1 LYHRLTERLETVP
14 GVRSASISM
23 CGLDTDCGDF
33 ADGIEITGMKLPSFP
48 SPSLVCSNTSEEVSM
63 GPTILALVIL
73 ALIGIGVVLSSVT
86 RYNSLVQLKNDID
99 KAWANIDVMLKQ
111 RHDELPKLIETC
123 KGYMQY
129 EQKTF
134 QMVAEARNVYRKAT
148 TVPDKAQADNMV
160 TGALKTLFAVAE
172 NYPDLK
178 ANSNFL
184 QLQSR
189 ITDFEEKI
197 ADRREFYNDSV
208 NTYNIRIQ
216 QLPDVLIAR
225 LMSFQ
230 PHELFKITEE
240 DRRDVEVKLT

>member
-1 LYHRLTERLETVP
+1 
-14 GVRSASISM
+14 
-23 CGLDTDCGDF
+23 
-33 ADGIEITGMKLPSFP
+33 
-48 SPSLVCSNTSEEVSM
+48 M
-63 GPTILALVIL
+63 GPVVLGLVIL
-73 ALIGIGVVLSSVT
+73 ALAGIGLVLYFVAH
-86 RYNSLVQLKNDID
+86 YNSLVQLKNDID
-99 KAWANIDVMLKQ
+99 KAWANIDVLLKQ

-134 QMVAEARNVYRKAT
+134 QLVVEARNAYRRAT
-148 TVPDKAQADNMV
+148 TVPDKAQADNII

-184 QLQSR
+184 QLQGR
-189 ITDFEEKI
+189 ITELEEKI

-216 QLPDVLIAR
+216 QLPDVFIAR
-225 LMSFQ
+225 MLNFQ
-230 PHELFKITEE
+230 RHELFQVTEE